1 MKRVNLFIIILLSVW
16 GIFIYSGCSS
26 SGVTRYGAE
35 ENTEEESSSY
45 VRFTSKDENN
55 TTKTD
60 TSSFEYTFEEDFDE
74 TDPEEIPVDFS
85 SVKERLNLNNSSD
98 LSTEGKAYKDK
109 LLEEIIKY
117 LNTPYKFG
125 GNSAKGID
133 CSAFTQTVF
142 NNAFSITL
150 LRSAREQYTQG
161 IEINNLVDLKF
172 GDLVF
177 FNTRRKVRPGH
188 VGIYIGSNLFA
199 HASSKYG
206 VIVSTIEQDYYSRR
220 FMGGRRI
227 ENLF

>member
-1 MKRVNLFIIILLSVW
+1 VKSIKLFIIILLTIC

-26 SGVTRYGAE
+26 SGAARYGSE
-35 ENTEEESSSY
+35 ENTDEEKSSS
-45 VRFTSKDENN
+45 VRFTSKDDNQVPS
-55 TTKTD
+55 D
-60 TSSFEYTFEEDFDE
+60 TSSFDYNFEDDFDE
-74 TDPEEIPVDFS
+74 TDPDEIPVDFS
-85 SVKERLNLNNSSD
+85 SVKERLNLINGSEI
-98 LSTEGKAYKDK
+98 STERDAQKDR

-125 GNSAKGID
+125 GNSTKGID

-142 NNAFSITL
+142 DNAFSISL

-161 IEINNLVDLKF
+161 IEINSREDLKF

-177 FNTRRKVRPGH
+177 FNTRRRVRPGH

-199 HASSKYG
+199 HASSKHG
-206 VIVSTIEQDYYSRR
+206 VIVSSFDQEYYAKR

-227 ENLF
+227 EEIF